1 MSPHLLDL
9 VKSTHGVLHV
19 EASAHKL
26 QLSSMERVFCEMQR
40 EMDGLRKRNAELE
53 QLLERRDD
61 ELREM
66 EEKYK
71 KELEVEGKTAREKFC
86 ERKNAIGSRVSFRDE
101 PVVHPAGEDDFGEG
115 DIDDGIP
122 SSQADSNEDIS
133 PVIGVHRMCSKSR
146 ISSFFPACEV
156 TEIMVAS
163 TGNEGRFF
171 HGDVGGDQALT
182 REVLQYRNG
191 ELIHRAQAK
200 IWRQGAGGCWSDLT
214 ELHVFQVGDS
224 LVVSSE

>member
-1 MSPHLLDL
+1 MMTSRRVPEFT
-9 VKSTHGVLHV
+9 SGVLHV
-19 EASAHKL
+19 EATAHQL

-40 EMDGLRKRNAELE
+40 EMDVLRERNAELE
-53 QLLERRDD
+53 QLLEKRDD

-71 KELEVEGKTAREKFC
+71 KHVELCQGKNTP
-86 ERKNAIGSRVSFRDE
+86 GSRVSFCDRLAVPE
-101 PVVHPAGEDDFGEG
+101 LTPNQFVPVRQRENRKNDACS
-115 DIDDGIP
+115 ISP
-122 SSQADSNEDIS
+122 SLADSNDGATS
-133 PVIGVHRMCSKSR
+133 PMPVQRMCLRSR
-146 ISSFFPACEV
+146 ISSFFPACDV

-214 ELHVFQVGDS
+214 ELHAFQVGDS